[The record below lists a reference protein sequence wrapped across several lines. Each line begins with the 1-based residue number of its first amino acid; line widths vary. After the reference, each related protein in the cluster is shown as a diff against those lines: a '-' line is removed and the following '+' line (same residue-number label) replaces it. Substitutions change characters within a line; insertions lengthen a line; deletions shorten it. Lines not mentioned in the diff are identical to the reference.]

1 MKKKI
6 FAIALAASIAVLA
19 IAGTS
24 MAYFTD
30 TEEYTNVFTT
40 GNVEIQMTEA
50 AVKDDGVGNLVLD
63 DTANR
68 TIINDTPATKDYGK
82 IFPSQT
88 IYKDPTIEN
97 VGTEPAFVGA
107 IIYIESTVFNSI
119 VTPEDIDDFITG
131 INNTAK
137 VTYKQTT
144 TGYEI
149 YMIFEAPTAVNTKH
163 VLFDGIQVFEEWD
176 HDQMKNLSDLKITVK
191 AYATQT
197 AGFANATT
205 ALTTA
210 FATKGWNAADLNAA
224 TTLPRNP

>member
-40 GNVEIQMTEA
+40 GNVEIQLSEA

-88 IYKDPTIEN
+88 IYKDPTIKNIGSE
-97 VGTEPAFVGA
+97 TAYIGA
-107 IIYIESTVFNSI
+107 IITIESTVFNSI
-119 VTPEDIDDFITG
+119 VGENDIEKFITD
-131 INNTAK
+131 INSNAT
-137 VTYKQTT
+137 VTYEKTT
-144 TGYEI
+144 NGYKL
-149 YMIFEAPTAVNTKH
+149 YMIFEDKTAVGTEYI
-163 VLFDGIQVFEEWD
+163 LFKGIKVFDAWD
-176 HDQMKNLSDLKITVK
+176 HDQMKNLSDLTITVN

-197 AGFANATT
+197 AGFADAKT

-210 FATKGWNAADLNAA
+210 FATKGWGNLP
-224 TTLPRNP
+224 TTVLP

>member
-40 GNVEIQMTEA
+40 GNVEIQLSEA

-63 DTANR
+63 NTANR

-88 IYKDPTIEN
+88 IYKDPTIKNIGSE
-97 VGTEPAFVGA
+97 TAYIGA
-107 IIYIESTVFNSI
+107 IITIESTVFNSI
-119 VTPEDIDDFITG
+119 VGENDIKKFITD
-131 INNTAK
+131 INSNAT
-137 VTYKQTT
+137 VTYEKTT
-144 TGYEI
+144 NGYKL
-149 YMIFEAPTAVNTKH
+149 YMIFEDKTAVGTEYI
-163 VLFDGIQVFEEWD
+163 LFKGIKVFDAWD
-176 HDQMKNLSDLKITVK
+176 HDQMKNLSDLTITVN

-197 AGFANATT
+197 AGFADATT

-210 FATKGWNAADLNAA
+210 FATKGWGN
-224 TTLPRNP
+224 LPTNVLP

>member
-40 GNVEIQMTEA
+40 GNVEIQLSEA

-88 IYKDPTIEN
+88 IYKDPTIKNIGSE
-97 VGTEPAFVGA
+97 TAYIGA
-107 IIYIESTVFNSI
+107 IITIESTVFNSI
-119 VTPEDIDDFITG
+119 VVENDIKKFITD
-131 INNTAK
+131 INSNAT
-137 VTYKQTT
+137 VTYEKTT
-144 TGYEI
+144 NGYKL
-149 YMIFEAPTAVNTKH
+149 YMIFEDKTAVGTEYI
-163 VLFDGIQVFEEWD
+163 LFKGIKVFDAWD
-176 HDQMKNLSDLKITVK
+176 HDQMKNLSDLTITVN

-197 AGFANATT
+197 AGFADAKT

-210 FATKGWNAADLNAA
+210 FATKGWG
-224 TTLPRNP
+224 TLPTNVLP